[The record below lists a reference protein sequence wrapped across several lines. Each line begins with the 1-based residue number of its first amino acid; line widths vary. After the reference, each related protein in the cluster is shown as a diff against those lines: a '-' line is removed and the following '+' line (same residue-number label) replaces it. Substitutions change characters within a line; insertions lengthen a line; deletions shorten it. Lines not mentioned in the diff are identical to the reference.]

1 MVFIRKIVKIFIF
14 TLLTLNSFAYAEGF
28 RVRKTHFLLL
38 QNTEKPSSELAEEAS
53 TTVSA
58 GTNDSI
64 CILLPDDMTF
74 IQGIE
79 LTVKIPQEIAR
90 CPNTIVYSLYD
101 NISPMPSPKTI
112 DYTGKEL
119 YTGIYPGQL
128 TQTIHIPLVRG
139 NTIKQS
145 PYADKT
151 FIPEYS
157 RKFIFIRN
165 QLAMKGVPKD
175 AINGKFLVTAK
186 PIYIN
191 KGGLL
196 INSGK
201 IKPENLTVSAD
212 DVVIELSK
220 NGTCLLKPG
229 THNITISCEGYRNH
243 NCSVVIENAKFT
255 KIDYVLQSVTPTLHI
270 NMPQGTHVMVD
281 NQTVDV
287 KGSSIDLTPGEHTL
301 HFSLGGYEVVKKVT
315 IQEGRS
321 YTLDILLDADITE
334 N

>member
-1 MVFIRKIVKIFIF
+1 MVNIKKIVKPLIFS
-14 TLLTLNSFAYAEGF
+14 LLAISSSLYAEAF
-28 RVRKTHFLLL
+28 RVRKTHILTLTGL
-38 QNTEKPSSELAEEAS
+38 EKPSSELSESAVQTAS
-53 TTVSA
+53 V

-64 CILLPDDMTF
+64 CILLPDDLTF

-79 LTVKIPQEIAR
+79 VIVKIPEAIAR

-119 YTGIYPGQL
+119 YTSVYPGKIS
-128 TQTIHIPLVRG
+128 QTIQIPLVRG

-145 PYADKT
+145 PYADKS
-151 FIPEYS
+151 FIPEHS
-157 RKFIFIRN
+157 RNFIFIRN

-175 AINGKFLVTAK
+175 TINGKFLVTAK

-191 KGGLL
+191 KGA
-196 INSGK
+196 IQVNCGK
-201 IKPENLTVSAD
+201 LKPENITVLVD
-212 DVVIELSK
+212 ENIVELSK
-220 NGTCLLKPG
+220 NGTCLLKTG
-229 THNITISCEGYRNH
+229 THNITLSADGYRNQ
-243 NCSVVIENAKFT
+243 NCSVVIETAKVT
-255 KIDYVLQSVTPTLHI
+255 KIDFELQSVMPTLQI

-281 NQTVDV
+281 NQNAEV
-287 KGSSIDLTPGEHTL
+287 KGSSLELSPGEHTL
-301 HFSLGGYEVVKKVT
+301 KFTLGGYEVVKKVT

-321 YTLDILLDADITE
+321 YTMNISIDADFTE